1 MLLAKPFLIS
11 QNLPLLGLKMITWV
25 SCFCERLPVQKHALG
40 AGTDMKSEKVK
51 WFQKHM
57 NHDLNWNN
65 DF

>member
-1 MLLAKPFLIS
+1 
-11 QNLPLLGLKMITWV
+11 
-25 SCFCERLPVQKHALG
+25 VQKHALG

-65 DF
+65 DFWGDRNWSTHFFLLQNRDAICTCI